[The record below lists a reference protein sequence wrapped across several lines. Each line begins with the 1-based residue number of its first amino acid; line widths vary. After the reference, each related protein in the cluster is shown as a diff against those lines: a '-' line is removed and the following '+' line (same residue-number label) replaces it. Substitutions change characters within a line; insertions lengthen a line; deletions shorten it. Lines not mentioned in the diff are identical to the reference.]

1 MQAVADRGN
10 AACTGGR
17 AGPEVG
23 LSRRRRPA
31 ATLLYQ
37 LVQEHLETF
46 LALSEEGTGEGLP
59 GYVERDFPKYLD
71 CGILARG
78 FARARCKD
86 CGEDFLIAF
95 SCETRGACPSCNT
108 RRMVE
113 IIAFITEAPT
123 VRAILE
129 HIGEPS
135 AAAPISPCRGP
146 PQWEMFDQTVEI
158 DPIHPEPEYDFDQR
172 VSW

>member
-46 LALSEEGTGEGLP
+46 LALSEEGTGEGFP
-59 GYVERDFPKYLD
+59 RCVERGFPHGAFRYALD
-71 CGILARG
+71 
-78 FARARCKD
+78 
-86 CGEDFLIAF
+86 
-95 SCETRGACPSCNT
+95 PV
-108 RRMVE
+108 RRPRH
-113 IIAFITEAPT
+113 A
-123 VRAILE
+123 
-129 HIGEPS
+129 
-135 AAAPISPCRGP
+135 
-146 PQWEMFDQTVEI
+146 
-158 DPIHPEPEYDFDQR
+158 
-172 VSW
+172 